1 MKYCAIKILL
11 GIPHVKKGFVMPSNY
26 VFAPIS
32 SGIMYL
38 NINEQMSRTNVII
51 D

>member
-11 GIPHVKKGFVMPSNY
+11 EIPHGKKGFVMPSNH
-26 VFAPIS
+26 VLAPIN

-38 NINEQMSRTNVII
+38 NNNDQMSGTNVII